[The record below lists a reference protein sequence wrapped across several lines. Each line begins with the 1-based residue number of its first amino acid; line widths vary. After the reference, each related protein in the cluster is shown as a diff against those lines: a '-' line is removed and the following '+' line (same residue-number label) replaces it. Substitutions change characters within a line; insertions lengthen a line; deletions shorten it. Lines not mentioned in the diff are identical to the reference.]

1 MSPTRTSAP
10 ALAVA
15 AFAAILAVAVPARAA
30 DAPPAWLAGCWQGE
44 AGTSAENAL
53 EAWSTPR
60 ADRMLGVSQTLRGAG
75 SMFEFMRIDR
85 GERGLR
91 FVAQPG
97 GRPPT
102 EFQAQRVEAQRI
114 LFANPQ
120 NDFPKYIDYRRD
132 GDRLE
137 ARLSAAAPDQEGA
150 RALYA
155 FRRVACDTIF
165 AAR

>member
-1 MSPTRTSAP
+1 MPRIRTSAL
-10 ALAVA
+10 ALG
-15 AFAAILAVAVPARAA
+15 FAALCAAGPAPAA

-44 AGTSAENAL
+44 AGTAAANAFEVWSA
-53 EAWSTPR
+53 PR

-102 EFQAQRVEAQRI
+102 EFAAQRVEAQRI

>member
-1 MSPTRTSAP
+1 LPNRIN
-10 ALAVA
+10 ALVAGCMLALGSAVA
-15 AFAAILAVAVPARAA
+15 AA

-44 AGTSAENAL
+44 PGTAAAQAFEV
-53 EAWSTPR
+53 WSPPR
-60 ADRMLGVSQTLRGAG
+60 ADRMLGMSQTLRGGG
-75 SMFEFMRIDR
+75 SMFEFMRIE
-85 GERGLR
+85 GGARGLR

-102 EFQAQRVEAQRI
+102 EFAAERVEPQRI
-114 LFANPQ
+114 VFANPR
-120 NDFPKYIDYRRD
+120 NDFPKYIDYRRI

-137 ARLSAAAPDQEGA
+137 ARLGATPPDQDGK

-155 FRRVACDTIF
+155 FRRVACDDVL

>member
-1 MSPTRTSAP
+1 LSNRISALIAGCTL
-10 ALAVA
+10 ALGA
-15 AFAAILAVAVPARAA
+15 AAAAA

-44 AGTSAENAL
+44 ADTAAAQAFEV
-53 EAWSTPR
+53 WSPPR
-60 ADRMLGVSQTLRGAG
+60 ADRMLGMSQTLRSGG
-75 SMFEFMRIDR
+75 SMFEFMRID
-85 GERGLR
+85 GGARGLR

-102 EFQAQRVEAQRI
+102 EFAAERVEAQRI
-114 LFANPQ
+114 VFANQQ
-120 NDFPKYIDYRRD
+120 NDFPKFIDYRRV

-137 ARLSAAAPDQEGA
+137 ARLGAAPPDQDGK

-155 FRRVACDTIF
+155 FRRVACDHIL

>member
-1 MSPTRTSAP
+1 MSPRIKPLIAACMLALGSA
-10 ALAVA
+10 A
-15 AFAAILAVAVPARAA
+15 AAA

-44 AGTSAENAL
+44 ADTAAAQAFEIWSA
-53 EAWSTPR
+53 PR
-60 ADRMLGVSQTLRGAG
+60 ADRMLGMSQTLRTGG
-75 SMFEFMRIDR
+75 SMFEFMRIDS
-85 GERGLR
+85 GSRGLR

-102 EFQAQRVEAQRI
+102 EFAAERVEAQRI
-114 LFANPQ
+114 VFANPQ
-120 NDFPKYIDYRRD
+120 NDFPKYIDYRRV

-137 ARLSAAAPDQEGA
+137 ARLGAMAPEQDGK

-155 FRRVACDTIF
+155 FRRVDCDDIL

>member
-1 MSPTRTSAP
+1 MSPIRTSA
-10 ALAVA
+10 LAFGVA
-15 AFAAILAVAVPARAA
+15 ALCALGPVAAA

-44 AGTSAENAL
+44 AGTAAANAF
-53 EAWSTPR
+53 EAWSAPR

-102 EFQAQRVEAQRI
+102 EFAAQRVEAQRI

-150 RALYA
+150 RAVYA

>member
-1 MSPTRTSAP
+1 MSPIRTSA
-10 ALAVA
+10 LAFGVA
-15 AFAAILAVAVPARAA
+15 ALCALGPVAAA

-44 AGTSAENAL
+44 AGTAAADAF

-85 GERGLR
+85 SERGLR

-97 GRPPT
+97 GRPPV
-102 EFQAQRVEAQRI
+102 EFQAQRVEPRRV

-150 RALYA
+150 RALYV

>member
-1 MSPTRTSAP
+1 MPRIRTSALALGVAALCAAGP
-10 ALAVA
+10 AL
-15 AFAAILAVAVPARAA
+15 AA

-44 AGTSAENAL
+44 PGTAAADAL
-53 EAWSTPR
+53 EAWSAPR
-60 ADRMLGVSQTLRGAG
+60 ADRMLGISQTLRGTG
-75 SMFEFMRIDR
+75 SMFEYMRIDR

-102 EFQAQRVEAQRI
+102 EFAAQRVEAQRI
-114 LFANPQ
+114 VFTNPQ

-150 RALYA
+150 HAVYA
-155 FRRVACDTIF
+155 FRRVACDNIF

>member
-1 MSPTRTSAP
+1 MSPRIKPLIAACMLALGSSA
-10 ALAVA
+10 A
-15 AFAAILAVAVPARAA
+15 AA

-44 AGTSAENAL
+44 ADTAAAQAFEIWSA
-53 EAWSTPR
+53 PR
-60 ADRMLGVSQTLRGAG
+60 ADRMLGMSQTLRTGG
-75 SMFEFMRIDR
+75 SMFEFMRIDS
-85 GERGLR
+85 GSRGLR

-102 EFQAQRVEAQRI
+102 EFAAERVEAQRI
-114 LFANPQ
+114 VFANPQ
-120 NDFPKYIDYRRD
+120 NDFPKYIDYRRV

-137 ARLSAAAPDQEGA
+137 ARLGVMAPDQDGK

-155 FRRVACDTIF
+155 FRRVDCDDIL

>member
-1 MSPTRTSAP
+1 MSNRIRALIAGCTLALGSA
-10 ALAVA
+10 AT
-15 AFAAILAVAVPARAA
+15 AA

-44 AGTSAENAL
+44 ADTAAAQAFEVWSA
-53 EAWSTPR
+53 PR
-60 ADRMLGVSQTLRGAG
+60 ADRMLGMSQTLRSGG

-102 EFQAQRVEAQRI
+102 EFAAQRVEAQRI